1 MMGITICLSAGL
13 LWAMWTRTYGTMTA
27 STSIFC
33 DWDPSR
39 RFSLPTGKRS
49 QEGGEGAMG

>member
-1 MMGITICLSAGL
+1 MMAITICLSAGL